1 MAAADSMLFRVDQI
15 VVDGKPVAFEDGSAM
30 LSGAAGYE
38 NEIVVSASGPD
49 FARRK
54 RVPRVLKLNLQFSNA
69 TDPAQLAK
77 AQGVQ
82 ITLRDSQAGRR
93 CIANNCQ
100 FGSMGDIGGGTVPIT
115 YNVLSPLQW
124 L

>member
-30 LSGAAGYE
+30 IGGAAGFE

-49 FARRK
+49 FAKRR
-54 RVPRVLKLNLQFSNA
+54 RVARVLKLNMQFNNA
-69 TDPAQLAK
+69 ITPSQLAS

-82 ITLRDSQAGRR
+82 ITMRDSQSGRR
-93 CIANNCQ
+93 VLASNCQ
-100 FGSMGDIGGGTVPIT
+100 FGAMGDIGGGAVAIT